1 MILSIIARILGAAVT
16 VYMLACAVRIFLTW
30 VPRSD
35 LGSAGRVLSAAVDPY
50 LGFFARFRIFRV
62 GRFDFSP
69 IAALAL
75 LAVVNQVL
83 VTLAFAGAVTAGG
96 IAALV
101 VDALWSA
108 FAFVL
113 TFLSI
118 AALLRLVAYAA
129 RWNSLH
135 PLWRVLDDMLNPI
148 LFRVTRLIWRDR
160 IVNYL
165 QGLAAGFA
173 VLVIL
178 RVGGEALVR
187 LVMKAL
193 RALPF

>member
-1 MILSIIARILGAAVT
+1 
-16 VYMLACAVRIFLTW
+16 MLACAIRIFLTW

-35 LGSAGRVLSAAVDPY
+35 LGAPARALASAVDPY
-50 LGFFARFRIFRV
+50 LAFFTRFKIFRV

-69 IAALAL
+69 IAALAT
-75 LAVVNQVL
+75 LAIVNQVL
-83 VTLAFAGAVTAGG
+83 LTIAFVGAITIGG

-101 VDALWSA
+101 VDAIWSA

-113 TFLSI
+113 TFLAV
-118 AALLRLVAYAA
+118 AALARLVAYAA

-135 PLWRVLDDMLNPI
+135 PLWRVIDDMLNPI
-148 LFRVTRLIWRDR
+148 LFRITRLIWRDR

-165 QGLAAGFA
+165 QGLATGLA
-173 VLVIL
+173 VLLVL
-178 RVGGEALVR
+178 RIGGEALVR
-187 LVMKAL
+187 LIMKAL

>member
-1 MILSIIARILGAAVT
+1 MILSIFLRILGAAVT
-16 VYMLACAVRIFLTW
+16 VYMLACAIRIFLTW

-35 LGSAGRVLSAAVDPY
+35 LGAPARVLASAVDPY
-50 LGFFARFRIFRV
+50 LAFFTRFKIFRV

-69 IAALAL
+69 IAALAT
-75 LAVVNQVL
+75 LAIVNQVL
-83 VTLAFAGAVTAGG
+83 LTIAFVGAITIGG

-101 VDALWSA
+101 VDAIWSA

-113 TFLSI
+113 TFLAV
-118 AALLRLVAYAA
+118 AALARLVAYAA

-135 PLWRVLDDMLNPI
+135 PLWRVIDDMLNPI
-148 LFRVTRLIWRDR
+148 LFRITRLIWRDR

-165 QGLAAGFA
+165 QGLATGLA
-173 VLVIL
+173 VLLVL
-178 RVGGEALVR
+178 RIGGEALVR
-187 LVMKAL
+187 LIMKAL

>member
-1 MILSIIARILGAAVT
+1 VILSLLARILGAAVT
-16 VYMLACAVRIFLTW
+16 VYMLACAIRIFLTW

-35 LGSAGRVLSAAVDPY
+35 LGSAGRFLSSAVDPY

-69 IAALAL
+69 IAALAS

-83 VTLAFAGAVTAGG
+83 ITLAFAGAITVGG
-96 IAALV
+96 VAALV
-101 VDALWSA
+101 VEAIWSA

-113 TFLSI
+113 TFLAL
-118 AALLRLVAYAA
+118 AALIRLIAYAA

-135 PLWRVLDDMLNPI
+135 PLWRVIDDMLNPI
-148 LFRVTRLIWRDR
+148 LYRVTHLIWRDR

-165 QGLAAGFA
+165 QGLATGLV
-173 VLVIL
+173 VLLVFRI
-178 RVGGEALVR
+178 GGEALVGLIMR
-187 LVMKAL
+187 AL

>member
-1 MILSIIARILGAAVT
+1 MILSLLARILGAAVT
-16 VYMLACAVRIFLTW
+16 VYMLACAIRIFLTW

-35 LGSAGRVLSAAVDPY
+35 LGSAGRFLSSAVDPY

-69 IAALAL
+69 IAALAS

-83 VTLAFAGAVTAGG
+83 ITLAFAGAITVGG
-96 IAALV
+96 VAALV
-101 VDALWSA
+101 VEAIWSA

-113 TFLSI
+113 TFLAL
-118 AALLRLVAYAA
+118 AALIRLIAYAA

-135 PLWRVLDDMLNPI
+135 PLWRVIDDMLNPI
-148 LFRVTRLIWRDR
+148 LYRVTHLIWRDR

-165 QGLAAGFA
+165 QGLATGLV
-173 VLVIL
+173 VLLVFRI
-178 RVGGEALVR
+178 GGEALVGLIMR
-187 LVMKAL
+187 AL

>member
-1 MILSIIARILGAAVT
+1 MILSILARVLGALVT
-16 VYMLACAVRIFLTW
+16 VYMLACAIRIFLTW

-35 LGSAGRVLSAAVDPY
+35 LGSASRFLSAAVDPY
-50 LGFFARFRIFRV
+50 LRFFARFKLFRV

-69 IAALAL
+69 IAALAT
-75 LAVVNQVL
+75 LAVLNQVL
-83 VTLAFAGAVTAGG
+83 ITLAFAGAITAGG
-96 IAALV
+96 VAALV

-113 TFLSI
+113 TFLSL
-118 AALLRLVAYAA
+118 AALVRLIAYAA

-135 PLWRVLDDMLNPI
+135 PLWRVIDDMLNPL

-160 IVNYL
+160 VVNYL
-165 QGLAAGFA
+165 QGLVTGLA
-173 VLVIL
+173 VLVLL
-178 RVGGEALVR
+178 RIGGEALVGLIMR
-187 LVMKAL
+187 AL